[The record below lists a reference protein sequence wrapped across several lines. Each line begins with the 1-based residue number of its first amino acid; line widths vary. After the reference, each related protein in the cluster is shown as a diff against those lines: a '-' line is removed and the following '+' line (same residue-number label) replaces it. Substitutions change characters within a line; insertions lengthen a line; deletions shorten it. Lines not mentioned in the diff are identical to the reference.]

1 MEDFW
6 YRVRDLITKRQLKLV
21 DIERDL
27 DLPHSTISIGTV
39 RKSLPRAEVVLKLAD
54 YFGVTIR
61 WLMTGQDESSLDPKY
76 VRVFG
81 KPEVM
86 ALAYRL
92 SYCTTGAYK
101 LVDAV
106 IDYDEQSRK
115 R

>member
-21 DIERDL
+21 DIEKEL

-54 YFGVTIR
+54 YFGVTCR
-61 WLMTGQDESSLDPKY
+61 WLITGQDESSLDPKY
-76 VRVFG
+76 VRVIS
-81 KPEVM
+81 KPQVM
-86 ALAYRL
+86 EL
-92 SYCTTGAYK
+92 AYK
-101 LVDAV
+101 LSFCSTGIYKVVDAL
-106 IDYDEQSRK
+106 ILFDEQSRK